1 MTTTQAE
8 NSSTEPDFD
17 GHLPAGRQMFTIKE
31 LADYWQLTPQHI
43 INLVNEGRF
52 NHGQAGPVDFS
63 GTPGRTR
70 ATTRIPRAC
79 VLAFLQANKL

>member
-1 MTTTQAE
+1 MNTTQAE
-8 NSSTEPDFD
+8 NPPIDLDFD

-31 LADYWQLTPQHI
+31 LADSWQLTPQHI

-52 NHGQAGPVDFS
+52 THGHVGPVDFS
-63 GTPGRTR
+63 GAPGKTR